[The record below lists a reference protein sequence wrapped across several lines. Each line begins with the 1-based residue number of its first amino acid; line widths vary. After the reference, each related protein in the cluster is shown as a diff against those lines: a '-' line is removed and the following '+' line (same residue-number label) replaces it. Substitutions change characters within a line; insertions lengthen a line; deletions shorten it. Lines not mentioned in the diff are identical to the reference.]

1 MARSIPPN
9 GSIPARIRNEIGTG
23 VTAGF
28 LSQGT
33 FEQKFGP
40 WNGSNPFLKK
50 STRGNGI
57 RGSQS
62 VRISPEG
69 FIDKL
74 FWLEEHMVELEETGA
89 PFFRIQEVARQIKRL
104 EDLLGV
110 LKDARRA

>member
-9 GSIPARIRNEIGTG
+9 GSIPAGIGNGIGTG
-23 VTAGF
+23 ITVGF
-28 LSQGT
+28 LSKGT
-33 FEQKFGP
+33 FEQKFEPG
-40 WNGSNPFLKK
+40 NGSKPFLKK
-50 STRGNGI
+50 GAKGNARRGNPG
-57 RGSQS
+57 G
-62 VRISPEG
+62 RISPEG